1 MLDDDLVEAVL
12 RLGAAT
18 AAGMAIGLN
27 RDLAD
32 KPMGMRTLGLV
43 SLGSALATLATTNFG
58 ALGFPADAISRTIQ
72 GILTGVGF
80 IGGGVILRD
89 IGRRTVYGLTTAAT
103 VWIAAV
109 LGVTCGLGAWRI
121 AMAAS
126 AITLVLLVLGG
137 PVERLVHLL
146 RTGEALEADGDKAP
160 PERDHMT
167 R

>member
-32 KPMGMRTLGLV
+32 KPMGMRTLALV

-80 IGGGVILRD
+80 